1 MLSKPVQHLGRPEIA
16 SSQFWTAQ
24 AAPAFLS
31 PGVIALPGGSDSNK
45 AATRLVQTGLL
56 WENFTDPELSLL

>member
-1 MLSKPVQHLGRPEIA
+1 MLSKPVRHPGRPEIT

-45 AATRLVQTGLL
+45 AATRLVQTAPP
-56 WENFTDPELSLL
+56 WENFTDPEFSLL